1 MTLTFK
7 QETETEQENQELK
20 AKIRVLEA
28 KRSDDARVIEKLESQ
43 IQETNHFVAVRPKMQ
58 QQIAT
63 LQQELSDKRRALAD
77 AEQVQ
82 ADHENRITDM
92 QEQLEMAMLDKEVA
106 EERAEAA
113 ELEMETFKERVESLE
128 VELESIR
135 EGGAGGDGDGEIDD
149 AVRTSIAYS
158 QLEKHNDRLKEALIK

>member
-1 MTLTFK
+1 MYKSLSCK

-28 KRSDDARVIEKLESQ
+28 KRADDARVIEKLESQ

-82 ADHENRITDM
+82 ADHENRITDV

-113 ELEMETFKERVESLE
+113 ELEMEALKERVESLE

-135 EGGAGGDGDGEIDD
+135 EGGVGEDGGEVDP
-149 AVRTSIAYS
+149 VRTSIAYN

>member
-1 MTLTFK
+1 M
-7 QETETEQENQELK
+7 
-20 AKIRVLEA
+20 LEA
-28 KRSDDARVIEKLESQ
+28 KRTDDARVIEKLEQ
-43 IQETNHFVAVRPKMQ
+43 QLQDANHFVAVRPKMQ

-82 ADHENRITDM
+82 ADHEGRITDI

-113 ELEMETFKERVESLE
+113 ELEMQSLQERVESLE
-128 VELESIR
+128 VELESLH
-135 EGGAGGDGDGEIDD
+135 EGGVGGDGEVDD
-149 AVRTSIAYS
+149 AVRSSIAYS